1 MPRKLSKEQA
11 EEIIKKFC
19 EPPYDPDEG
28 RLREAA
34 WKLLSEKEGYEFEA
48 EDEEEEVPELPKRK
62 KTGAE
67 SVTEPIGQTAQA
79 TSQAASQS
87 SSVLE
92 GASQYVGQVISNVQ
106 SLGAAGAVAMSSATY
121 FQAES
126 VVDSTEQVSAII
138 QEVEVDYDQTF
149 ANYFV
154 ESVALAIND
163 IPIIES
169 IPVVGPALESASE
182 GLLEVADNMETVE
195 EKQER
200 VVEEKAEK
208 ETKAQA
214 KAEAKAEKETAK
226 QEAKQE
232 AKEAKIQERKAAKQE
247 REAKREGNGGQEEEK
262 SKSEEKSEPKQEAEE
277 PKEEQKSEPKSEKTE
292 SRDSSQESSQKST
305 ETQSESTTESKDSS
319 QEASQDVP
327 EVIEDTPIDQDMDE
341 IKPHSMIESDD
352 AGGFIDQQPDFPRV
366 ETPYDAT
373 TVSPAG
379 PARPVSPTN

>member
-1 MPRKLSKEQA
+1 MPRKLSKEEA
-11 EEIIKKFC
+11 EAIIKKFC

-34 WKLLSEKEGYEFEA
+34 WKLLNEQGGYEFEA
-48 EDEEEEVPELPKRK
+48 DDEDEEIPELPKHN

-67 SVTEPIGQTAQA
+67 SVTETAGQTAQA

-121 FQAES
+121 FQAET

-138 QEVEVDYDQTF
+138 QEIEIDYDQTF

-163 IPIIES
+163 IPVIES
-169 IPVVGPALESASE
+169 IPVVGSALESASE

-200 VVEEKAEK
+200 VAQEQAE
-208 ETKAQA
+208 
-214 KAEAKAEKETAK
+214 AEAKAEAEAEAKAEAEAEKQEAKEQAK
-226 QEAKQE
+226 QEAK
-232 AKEAKIQERKAAKQE
+232 AE
-247 REAKREGNGGQEEEK
+247 REAAKAERQAERE
-262 SKSEEKSEPKQEAEE
+262 SKSEEKSEQKSEEAEAEKSEPQQKAEEQSEE
-277 PKEEQKSEPKSEKTE
+277 PKEEQKSEPQNEE
-292 SRDSSQESSQKST
+292 ASQESA
-305 ETQSESTTESKDSS
+305 ETQSESAVESE
-319 QEASQDVP
+319 EASQDSSQDAP
-327 EVIEDTPIDQDMDE
+327 EVVEDIPVDQDVDQ
-341 IKPHSMIESDD
+341 IKPHSMVESTDD
-352 AGGFIDQQPDFPRV
+352 GGFDFPKV
-366 ETPYDAT
+366 ETPFLNDPSVRP
-373 TVSPAG
+373 VSPAG
-379 PARPVSPTN
+379 AIRQVSPVN